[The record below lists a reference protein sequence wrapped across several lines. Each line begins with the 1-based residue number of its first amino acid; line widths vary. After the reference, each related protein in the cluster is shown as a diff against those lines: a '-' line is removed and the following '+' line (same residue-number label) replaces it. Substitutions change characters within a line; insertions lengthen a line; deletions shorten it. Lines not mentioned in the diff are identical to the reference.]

1 MIERDVVGHQVG
13 ESGIRSVV
21 SARPRRRSYTS
32 AGCLALFA
40 LLSYGLVDDLLTQ
53 VRLHHAQVQ
62 LATTRGALG
71 RTSRHLASAQKTLGA
86 TIAARTAK
94 QTSLT
99 QVAGELALAQQDLDQ
114 AKQGLELQ
122 NVDVTT
128 LDSCVMGV
136 QQAVRDLQAGDQQ
149 SAISAIGGVAV
160 PCEKLQ
166 GNNPGGPAYP
176 FDFPD
181 PDVIDVSGTY
191 YAYGTNSAGG
201 NIQII
206 ESSDLSHWKT
216 VGDALPKPA
225 SWTSTGDIWAP
236 GVLRHRGQ
244 FLLYYATVSG
254 SGLGSKQCISVA
266 RARHPGGP
274 FVDSSSAPLV
284 CQASLGGSIDPAPY
298 TDGSGKLYLTWK
310 SNGGGGQPS
319 TIWAEA
325 LSPSGITPARHTSPT
340 AMLVPS
346 QPWEASVVEG
356 PFMWSSGG
364 SYYLFY
370 SGNDWNSAS
379 YAIGVAVCRGP
390 LGPCSKPLAG
400 PFFASQPNLSGPGGA
415 SVFRDPR
422 GNAWIAFHAWLPDAV
437 GYPNA
442 RLLFVRPLSSLGSLP
457 SAFPAGGG
465 SPSRIPPTPTH
476 RRKASLRVAAT

>member
-1 MIERDVVGHQVG
+1 MIGHDVAEQGAGEVG
-13 ESGIRSVV
+13 SNSDV
-21 SARPRRRSYTS
+21 SARQRRLVYRI
-32 AGCLALFA
+32 AACLALLG
-40 LLSYGLVDDLLTQ
+40 LLSLGLVDDLLTQ
-53 VRLHHAQVQ
+53 VRLHHSQVHLATDRAALDSTSRQ
-62 LATTRGALG
+62 LAGAEKTLG
-71 RTSRHLASAQKTLGA
+71 VAVAMKAAKQASLNQQTAELASA
-86 TIAARTAK
+86 K
-94 QTSLT
+94 Q
-99 QVAGELALAQQDLDQ
+99 QLAQ
-114 AKQGLELQ
+114 AKQGLALQ

-128 LDSCVMGV
+128 LNRCVSGV
-136 QQAVRDLQAGDQQ
+136 QQAVTDLQAGEQQ
-149 SAISAIGGVAV
+149 AAISTIGGVAV
-160 PCEKLQ
+160 PCENLQ
-166 GNNPGGPAYP
+166 GNNPEGPAYP

-225 SWTSTGDIWAP
+225 SWTSTGYIWAP

-298 TDGSGKLYLTWK
+298 TDASGKPYLIWK
-310 SNGGGGQPS
+310 SNGGKGQPS

-325 LSPSGITPARHTSPT
+325 LSPSGITLARHSSPT
-340 AMLVPS
+340 AMLEPS

-356 PFMWSSGG
+356 PFMWASGG

-370 SGNDWNSAS
+370 SGNNWNSAS
-379 YAIGVAVCRGP
+379 YGIGVAVCRGP
-390 LGPCSKPLAG
+390 LGPCTKPLAG
-400 PFFASQPNLSGPGGA
+400 PFYASKPNLAGPGGA

-422 GNAWIAFHAWLPDAV
+422 GNPWIAFHAWLPDAV

-442 RLLFVRPLSSLGSLP
+442 RLLFVRPLASLGSLP
-457 SAFPAGGG
+457 LR
-465 SPSRIPPTPTH
+465 SP
-476 RRKASLRVAAT
+476 

>member
-1 MIERDVVGHQVG
+1 MIGRDMAGHGVG
-13 ESGIRSVV
+13 ESGVSPVV
-21 SARPRRRSYTS
+21 SAPHRSRIYTN
-32 AGCLALFA
+32 AACLALLG
-40 LLSYGLVDDLLTQ
+40 LLSFGLVDNLLTQ
-53 VRLHHAQVQ
+53 VRLHHAQVH
-62 LATTRGALG
+62 LATTRNALD
-71 RTSRHLASAQKTLGA
+71 RTSRHLAAAQKALGV
-86 TIAARTAK
+86 TIAAKTAQ
-94 QTSLT
+94 QTSLN
-99 QVAGELALAQQDLDQ
+99 QLAGELALAKQDLAQ
-114 AKQGLELQ
+114 ATQGVELQ
-122 NVDVTT
+122 NVDITT

-149 SAISAIGGVAV
+149 SAISAIGGVAA
-160 PCEKLQ
+160 PCENLQ
-166 GNNPGGPAYP
+166 GSNPGGPAYP

-181 PDVIDVSGTY
+181 PDVIDVGGTY

-206 ESSDLSHWKT
+206 ESNDLSHWKT

-225 SWTSTGDIWAP
+225 SWTSTGYIWAP

-254 SGLGSKQCISVA
+254 SGLSSKQCISVA

-274 FVDSSSAPLV
+274 FVDSSSGPLV
-284 CQASLGGSIDPAPY
+284 CQASRGGSIDPAPY
-298 TDGSGKLYLTWK
+298 TDGSGKLYLAWK
-310 SNGGGGQPS
+310 SNGEGGQPS
-319 TIWAEA
+319 TIWGEA
-325 LSPSGITPARHTSPT
+325 LSRSGITMARHSSPT

-356 PFMWSSGG
+356 PFMWSSKG

-370 SGNDWNSAS
+370 SGNNWNSAS

-390 LGPCSKPLAG
+390 LGPCTKPLAG
-400 PFFASQPNLSGPGGA
+400 PFYASKPNLAGPGGA

-442 RLLFVRPLSSLGSLP
+442 RLLFVRPLATLGSLP
-457 SAFPAGGG
+457 
-465 SPSRIPPTPTH
+465 
-476 RRKASLRVAAT
+476 